1 MSHVRAVLV
10 AAPLLVGAIAC
21 GADGG
26 DVSNLSA
33 EAAEGRR
40 IANSRGC
47 AGCHGSDGAGGVGP
61 PFVGLYGSEVE
72 LEDGSVATADDDY
85 LFRAISDPGAELVAG
100 YSARMPDNDLSDDD
114 IRSIITYIRELGPTP

>member
-47 AGCHGSDGAGGVGP
+47 AGCHGSDGAGGV
-61 PFVGLYGSEVE
+61 
-72 LEDGSVATADDDY
+72 
-85 LFRAISDPGAELVAG
+85 FRAISDPGAELVAG